1 MKKAVL
7 ALATAA
13 TIGVAA
19 LVTPSPAQAW
29 RGGWGP
35 GLAGGLI
42 AGAVIGGIASSAY
55 GYGPGYGYYGGPAM
69 AAMLLLITAG
79 TPRRT
84 TTATLLHTTAD
95 IDRVTMLPPII
106 VPGTGAL
113 FAPGTHTMAPGTIP
127 VIVID
132 NDRRRR

>member
-1 MKKAVL
+1 MAIM
-7 ALATAA
+7 AD
-13 TIGVAA
+13 
-19 LVTPSPAQAW
+19 
-29 RGGWGP
+29 R
-35 GLAGGLI
+35 
-42 AGAVIGGIASSAY
+42 
-55 GYGPGYGYYGGPAM
+55 AM
-69 AAMLLLITAG
+69 AAMLQLITAG

-84 TTATLLHTTAD
+84 TTATLLHTTAAD

-132 NDRRRR
+132 NDRQATLTSGQQRSQRFLRPERLTSLA